1 MTDGLYIKD
10 LQIVLSS
17 HPARPAIVNRLSLE
31 IAPGEILGL
40 VGESGSGKSMTAL
53 AIMGLLP
60 PGIDIASGGIY
71 FQGRELTAMSQEQL
85 RRIRGLKLGMIF
97 QEPMT
102 ALNPVFTIGRQVAE
116 VFRAHLSVSKTEA
129 WERAI
134 DMLQKVGLPHARQ
147 RVMAYPHQLSGGMRQ
162 RVLIAMA
169 MALNPPLLLADEPTT
184 ALDVTIQAQILN
196 LLKEITGRQKAACL
210 LITHNLAVVAQ
221 MAQRVAIMYAGRLV
235 ETAPVARLLQNP
247 RHPYT
252 KGLLACLPMR
262 SQPGTV
268 LPTISGQ
275 VPALEEIP
283 ANSCAFAPR
292 CPQAMPRCR
301 RQLPGLN
308 RDREGSEAACFL
320 CAQE

>member
-1 MTDGLYIKD
+1 
-10 LQIVLSS
+10 
-17 HPARPAIVNRLSLE
+17 
-31 IAPGEILGL
+31 
-40 VGESGSGKSMTAL
+40 MTAL
-53 AIMGLLP
+53 SVMGLLP
-60 PGIDIASGGIY
+60 PGITIVSGAIY
-71 FQGRELTAMSQEQL
+71 FQGHELTAMSQEHL

-116 VFRAHLSVSKTEA
+116 VFRAHLSISKTEA

-147 RVMAYPHQLSGGMRQ
+147 RVMSYPHQLSGGMRQ

-169 MALNPPLLLADEPTT
+169 MALTPPLLLADEPTT
-184 ALDVTIQAQILN
+184 ALDVTTQAQILS
-196 LLKEITGRQKAACL
+196 LLQEITRQQKTACL

-235 ETAPVARLLQNP
+235 EVALVTRLLQNP
-247 RHPYT
+247 RHPYS

-262 SQPGTV
+262 SRPGTI
-268 LPTISGQ
+268 LPTINGQ

-283 ANSCAFAPR
+283 ANCCAFAPR

-301 RQLPGLN
+301 QQLPAFS
-308 RDREGSEAACFL
+308 RDRYGSEAACFL
-320 CAQE
+320 CTQE